1 MQHKTS
7 TAPPDDSK
15 KLSIK
20 SSFFKFSWK
29 KTLVCII
36 SLSLLASAPLY
47 ALQDTHPDNLSA
59 LPWWNAQVSLQA
71 EQNRNHNYS
80 VCLFGDSISSG
91 LGQTLGQNNVNFGTG
106 GLSTVSLITQLR
118 TLKSAQI
125 GCEYAIVAIGTN
137 DAMYAIE
144 DSEFL
149 ENLRESLRLVK
160 SLGSQQ
166 IILIP
171 AFYSTL
177 KASLNPMMAGPLS
190 RVDEINR
197 LIDQVAIEEG
207 IPTAS
212 QGLEVLYEK
221 NSLRSDLTF
230 DGVHLNEAG
239 KTIYRSFLKQILP

>member
-7 TAPPDDSK
+7 PVSPDDSE
-15 KLSIK
+15 KLPIK
-20 SSFFKFSWK
+20 PPFFKFSWK
-29 KTLVCII
+29 KTIAYAI
-36 SLSLLASAPLY
+36 GLSLLISAPLY
-47 ALQDTHPDNLSA
+47 GLQGSHPDNLSA
-59 LPWWNAQVSLQA
+59 LPWWNAQINLQA
-71 EQNRNHNYS
+71 EQNRNQTYS

-91 LGQTLGQNNVNFGTG
+91 LGQTLGQGNVNFGTG
-106 GLSTVSLITQLR
+106 GLSTVSLVTQLR
-118 TLKSAQI
+118 TLKSAQV
-125 GCEYAIVAIGTN
+125 GCQYSIVAIGTN
-137 DAMYAIE
+137 DAMYIIE
-144 DSEFL
+144 DADFV

-177 KASLNPMMAGPLS
+177 KASLNPMAAGPLS

-197 LIDQVAIEEG
+197 LIDQVSTEEG

-212 QGLEVLYEK
+212 QGLEVLYEN
-221 NSLRSDLTF
+221 NSLRSDVTF

-239 KTIYRSFLKQILP
+239 KTIYRSFLKRMLP